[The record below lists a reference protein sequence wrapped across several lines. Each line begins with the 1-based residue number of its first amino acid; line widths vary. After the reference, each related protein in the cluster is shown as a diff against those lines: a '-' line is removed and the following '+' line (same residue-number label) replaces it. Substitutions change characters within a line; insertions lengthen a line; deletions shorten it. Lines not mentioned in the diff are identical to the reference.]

1 MQSRSIAPHG
11 QALVTKHNKLI
22 QARYALSLQEKR
34 LILWLVSAIRPG
46 DTDFHSYRVSV
57 RALAE
62 LLGVEKNKNIY
73 AQVAAVTRRLMRR
86 VIEIETLDEQRFL
99 QIHWISSAEYHRGK
113 GYVDLCFDPKLKP
126 YLLHLKDQFTSIAL
140 QYAIQLHSVYAIR
153 IYELLKQY
161 QRLKQRTLAVA
172 ELRRMLAIDEHKYTL
187 IKDFRR
193 RVIDIAQREIN
204 AKTDLCFEYEP
215 IKTGRKIT
223 HFRFRIAANMPVPPP
238 AVADQAGTG
247 QTGAPPR
254 STRGDPGRGGP
265 ADRELRAGADRLAPR
280 RAAAAAEEPP
290 PDRQLRRL
298 AGAGNSRRLPATTLD
313 VRARG
318 RTTAHRRPRPRRA
331 RRSDP
336 RGPGE
341 DQQGVSQLPAA
352 GDRNLPRPAPIAS
365 PRGLRWHRTRFS
377 GDVTSNFAREQFQT
391 NGWREPTLFNDA
403 AIFLSALSGR
413 FSTKRPTPGSTTS
426 AGSASRRFEATCG
439 SGATVRRSTCRRG
452 STVRRRQ
459 RASIGSMPNVAIAR
473 VLQER
478 RRCRLGASCLDRSP
492 GVSCLGPATPPSSA
506 A

>member
-57 RALAE
+57 RTLAE
-62 LLGVEKNKNIY
+62 LLGLEKNKNIY

-140 QYAIQLHSVYAIR
+140 QYAIQLRSVYAIR

-204 AKTDLCFEYEP
+204 AKTDLCFEYDP

-223 HFRFRIAANMPVPPP
+223 HFRFRIAANVPTPPP
-238 AVADQAGTG
+238 AVADNQERAKLVRHLEAHGVTPAEAGRLTASYAPERIAWHLAELQRRLKSRRPIANPAAWLVQGIRDDYRPQPSMVAQAE
-247 QTGAPPR
+247 QQRR
-254 STRGDPGRGGP
+254 SAARV
-265 ADRELRAGADRLAPR
+265 RAERAEEI
-280 RAAAAAEEPP
+280 RAA
-290 PDRQLRRL
+290 L
-298 AGAGNSRRLPATTLD
+298 ATIGKAYRSYLLPAIESFLEQ
-313 VRARG
+313 
-318 RTTAHRRPRPRRA
+318 
-331 RRSDP
+331 RRSQALD
-336 RGPGE
+336 
-341 DQQGVSQLPAA
+341 DAA
-352 GDRNLPRPAPIAS
+352 DLEQAFQAT
-365 PRGLRWHRTRFS
+365 LQ
-377 GDVTSNFAREQFQT
+377 SNFAREQFLA
-391 NGWREPTLFNDA
+391 NGWREPTLLNNA
-403 AIFLSALSGR
+403 ATFFCQRYPAAFLSKAAYARQHNLGDPESLVAELAEIE
-413 FSTKRPTPGSTTS
+413 SETSHHTKTATAA
-426 AGSASRRFEATCG
+426 AG
-439 SGATVRRSTCRRG
+439 
-452 STVRRRQ
+452 
-459 RASIGSMPNVAIAR
+459 
-473 VLQER
+473 
-478 RRCRLGASCLDRSP
+478 
-492 GVSCLGPATPPSSA
+492 
-506 A
+506 